1 MGRNLQQSLEA
12 CLYFQTPRV
21 RNIPQLRVNS
31 RKAQRLKAHT
41 TSAQLIHAFQSDIR
55 WYPKDT
61 QLQGPLTSAAKPRDP
76 SLTKSQAQGKAHMP
90 NPVSR
95 GCLQKT
101 VLKLPQNGP
110 ARDHTFPRKVGLS
123 SSAPICLAE
132 PDRHKLTLMVRPAS
146 HPFPWKVG
154 LPKCAMIC
162 LAEET
167 GIN

>member
-95 GCLQKT
+95 GCLQRPSLNCPKMGRPET
-101 VLKLPQNGP
+101 TPSQG
-110 ARDHTFPRKVGLS
+110 R
-123 SSAPICLAE
+123 LAY
-132 PDRHKLTLMVRPAS
+132 LTLHHSAS
-146 HPFPWKVG
+146 QN
-154 LPKCAMIC
+154 L
-162 LAEET
+162 T